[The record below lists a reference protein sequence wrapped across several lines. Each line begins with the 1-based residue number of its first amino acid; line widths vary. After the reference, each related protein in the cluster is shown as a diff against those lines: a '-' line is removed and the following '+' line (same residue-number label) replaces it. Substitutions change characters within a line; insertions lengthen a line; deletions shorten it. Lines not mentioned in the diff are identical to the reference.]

1 MIRKC
6 CNLQSRQYL
15 NIWTAGEKET
25 FKEKYLQHP
34 KNFYQ
39 ISQALGE
46 RKTVSE
52 CVQYYYLSKKTEN
65 YKQLLRKNK
74 RDKLREKLRQS
85 RNSGKVNNNANLSVV
100 DTLTTGEKFFF
111 CYYCIINKLNLP
123 KILGVTTRLQRE
135 QQQRTD
141 ASARSSES
149 STAAATAV
157 STEST
162 ANSSPPPPAV
172 GTTATPSPLNVGAT
186 TTTSTTPSSASST
199 NVSSSEWTG
208 TTSTSTTQVCSLGFH

>member
-1 MIRKC
+1 MRNC
-6 CNLQSRQYL
+6 SHLQSRQYL

-100 DTLTTGEKFFF
+100 DTLTTGKKIFFYH
-111 CYYCIINKLNLP
+111 CCNKLSKP
-123 KILGVTTRLQRE
+123 
-135 QQQRTD
+135 
-141 ASARSSES
+141 
-149 STAAATAV
+149 
-157 STEST
+157 
-162 ANSSPPPPAV
+162 
-172 GTTATPSPLNVGAT
+172 
-186 TTTSTTPSSASST
+186 
-199 NVSSSEWTG
+199 
-208 TTSTSTTQVCSLGFH
+208 